1 MEYKITKAA
10 PEQQAAGMLVLGLL
24 PKLQPSAAIKR
35 LPPQTQE
42 WIGAILKQGDLPD
55 KAGKSLLL
63 HQVPGLKAERLLLLA
78 QGEKAQISARDF
90 LSIIR
95 SVIGQAKATT
105 AKSLLWSLDGLE
117 VAGHDQAWM
126 VRQIILG
133 AETARY
139 QYQATKGSNKPD
151 DKQKLKKIT
160 LQRSDLI
167 SPSQCEQL
175 INQSSAMAHGVALAR
190 ELGNL
195 PPNLC
200 TPSYLADQAKQLAQ
214 AHDALSLKV
223 LNAKEMKALGMGAL
237 LAVAAGSAQPPKLII
252 LEYRGATEDS
262 APHVLVG
269 KGITF
274 DSGGISLKPGAAMDE
289 MKFDMCGAASVLG
302 VMQAIAELKAPINLV
317 GIIAASENL
326 PSGTALKPGDVITSL
341 SGKTIEVLNTDAEGR
356 LILADALDFAA
367 AEKPAAIV
375 DIATLTGAVIIALGY
390 EATAVMGN
398 DDRLILDLML
408 AGETTGERLWQLPL
422 WNEYD
427 QMLQGQFADI
437 KNIGDGTAGT
447 IAGGAFLRQFV
458 PEGIPWAHL
467 DIAGTAWHET
477 ATAAHAPGATLVPA
491 RLLAEWAANFRL
503 DA

>member
-252 LEYRGATEDS
+252 LEYRGAAENS

-356 LILADALDFAA
+356 LVLCDALTY
-367 AEKPAAIV
+367 AERYNPKAVI
-375 DIATLTGAVIIALGY
+375 DIATLTGACVVALGHHASGLFSNDQALTAALTASG
-390 EATAVMGN
+390 EATH
-398 DDRLILDLML
+398 DRL
-408 AGETTGERLWQLPL
+408 WSLPL
-422 WNEYD
+422 WKEYEEA
-427 QMLQGQFADI
+427 LESNFADLANVGGRSAGSI
-437 KNIGDGTAGT
+437 TA
-447 IAGGAFLRQFV
+447 ACFLSRFT
-458 PEGIPWAHL
+458 EKYPWAHI
-467 DIAGTAWHET
+467 DIAGTAWISGGKEK
-477 ATAAHAPGATLVPA
+477 GATGRPVPA
-491 RLLAEWAANFRL
+491 LLHYLL
-503 DA
+503 DQAVAQP

>member
-175 INQSSAMAHGVALAR
+175 INQSSAMAHGVA
-190 ELGNL
+190 
-195 PPNLC
+195 
-200 TPSYLADQAKQLAQ
+200 
-214 AHDALSLKV
+214 
-223 LNAKEMKALGMGAL
+223 
-237 LAVAAGSAQPPKLII
+237 
-252 LEYRGATEDS
+252 
-262 APHVLVG
+262 
-269 KGITF
+269 
-274 DSGGISLKPGAAMDE
+274 
-289 MKFDMCGAASVLG
+289 
-302 VMQAIAELKAPINLV
+302 
-317 GIIAASENL
+317 
-326 PSGTALKPGDVITSL
+326 
-341 SGKTIEVLNTDAEGR
+341 
-356 LILADALDFAA
+356 
-367 AEKPAAIV
+367 
-375 DIATLTGAVIIALGY
+375 
-390 EATAVMGN
+390 
-398 DDRLILDLML
+398 
-408 AGETTGERLWQLPL
+408 
-422 WNEYD
+422 
-427 QMLQGQFADI
+427 
-437 KNIGDGTAGT
+437 
-447 IAGGAFLRQFV
+447 
-458 PEGIPWAHL
+458 
-467 DIAGTAWHET
+467 
-477 ATAAHAPGATLVPA
+477 
-491 RLLAEWAANFRL
+491 
-503 DA
+503 

>member
-95 SVIGQAKATT
+95 SVIGKAKATT

-289 MKFDMCGAASVLG
+289 MKFD
-302 VMQAIAELKAPINLV
+302 
-317 GIIAASENL
+317 
-326 PSGTALKPGDVITSL
+326 
-341 SGKTIEVLNTDAEGR
+341 
-356 LILADALDFAA
+356 
-367 AEKPAAIV
+367 
-375 DIATLTGAVIIALGY
+375 
-390 EATAVMGN
+390 
-398 DDRLILDLML
+398 
-408 AGETTGERLWQLPL
+408 
-422 WNEYD
+422 
-427 QMLQGQFADI
+427 
-437 KNIGDGTAGT
+437 
-447 IAGGAFLRQFV
+447 
-458 PEGIPWAHL
+458 
-467 DIAGTAWHET
+467 
-477 ATAAHAPGATLVPA
+477 
-491 RLLAEWAANFRL
+491 
-503 DA
+503 